1 MVEINYESR
10 GTYNVNNQ
18 ITFKTSMIRS
28 NFYDYSGGY
37 ILVSETITITEEGA
51 DDAAKR
57 TDKKKI
63 KE

>member
-10 GTYNVNNQ
+10 GTYNVSNQ

-28 NFYDYSGGY
+28 NFYDYSGEY

-57 TDKKKI
+57 TDKKK
-63 KE
+63 

>member
-1 MVEINYESR
+1 
-10 GTYNVNNQ
+10 
-18 ITFKTSMIRS
+18 MIRS